1 MLAPPL
7 KALCHTAPNRPIAV
21 SYQAPQN
28 VTLGTVSK
36 NVTPSTFEDAL
47 VLTNPKAATD
57 AAATEFSCVMTRAFA
72 KSIAEA
78 QAPEDLARAL
88 FERLAK
94 RPEKAA
100 FALDLLY
107 IKDIKALRAP
117 PYIDTGLTW
126 LAGQLKGV
134 GRAA

>member
-1 MLAPPL
+1 
-7 KALCHTAPNRPIAV
+7 
-21 SYQAPQN
+21 
-28 VTLGTVSK
+28 VTLGSVST

-47 VLTNPKAATD
+47 VLTNPKAVTD
-57 AAATEFSCVMTRAFA
+57 AAATEFSCVMTRTFA
-72 KSIAEA
+72 KSIADA
-78 QAPEDLARAL
+78 QAPEDLAKAL

-117 PYIDTGLTW
+117 PYIDTGLAW
-126 LAGQLKGV
+126 LARQLKGV
-134 GRAA
+134 EGAA